1 MPKAPNYTE
10 KDVVELKDMYA
21 KLGNDGLE
29 EIASHFDKTVR
40 SVRAKLVREQ
50 VYVAPD
56 KPTSVKKNEGPTK
69 KELIV
74 QLSKITGSKHEG
86 IDGATKG
93 AISELIGLFET
104 DEVVD

>member
-1 MPKAPNYTE
+1 MPKVNYTDE
-10 KDVVELKDMYA
+10 QVTELKTMYA
-21 KLGNDGLE
+21 ELGNKGLE
-29 EIASHFDKTVR
+29 EIAEHFSKSVR
-40 SVRAKLVREQ
+40 SVRAKLVREH

-74 QLSKITGSKHEG
+74 QLSGITGSKHEG

-93 AISELIGLFET
+93 AISELIGLFQT
-104 DEVVD
+104 DEVSVE